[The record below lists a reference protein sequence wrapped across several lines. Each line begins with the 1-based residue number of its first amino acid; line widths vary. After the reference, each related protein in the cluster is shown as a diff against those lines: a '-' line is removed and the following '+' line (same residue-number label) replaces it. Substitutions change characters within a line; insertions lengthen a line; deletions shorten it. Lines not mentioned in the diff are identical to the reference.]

1 MMGII
6 APTKSKNGKLITRE
20 HTARNAVEHDSTG
33 TLAVALHT
41 IPMALMW
48 VTLYLVPTIDDDVH
62 LLEAVAAAAMTAT
75 EGTIL

>member
-41 IPMALMW
+41 IRMALMW
-48 VTLYLVPTIDDDVH
+48 ATLYLVPILDDDAL
-62 LLEAVAAAAMTAT
+62 LLEAVATTAIAATV
-75 EGTIL
+75 GIIL